1 MAPDVKVRQAFA
13 ATRALGIP
21 DEENI
26 GDGNG
31 STAGQDG
38 CERPSKRLHLEKQ
51 ENQVF
56 VGMKNIASGDHELST
71 SSDRIVESPQRS
83 FRDGT
88 NHNSRLLHV
97 QHSNTTKQTSSCH
110 SLIKS
115 EVMASRKQAIGD
127 VGLGQ
132 TSIEGLPGKIRKKEL
147 SRAKTCSVA
156 TLPPMIEPTR
166 LGHSEQY
173 SPSDG
178 TQTRFLKSATSSHAD
193 MEDKDDCPLSNDL
206 SSCRGHINIAS
217 SPLGEVKLSLD
228 CKQALA
234 QRKFERP
241 KLGAVLKFVED
252 KYLQSFEVVG
262 SQFSVI
268 KLLKDICESYLDLGC
283 NPFERSGMTKSSPDI
298 IGSVSNSNGIA
309 GQNTK
314 ALSYSRKDSEIS
326 NSIASTSSS
335 GPVNARRRH
344 CSSVRKSRY
353 SDLTD
358 ITKGAEKVKIS
369 LADDLGNEQLPAFNY
384 IPHNII
390 YQSAHVQISL
400 ARIADDDCCSSC
412 IGDCLSSKLPCAC
425 ARETGGEFAYTPVG
439 QLKEEFLESCKS
451 TKVSPQ
457 AKDFVYC
464 QDCPI
469 ERSRNES
476 RPEKCKGHLIRKFIK
491 ECWRK
496 CGCGMHCGN
505 RVVQRGITCKLQVF
519 LTEEGKG
526 WGVRTLE
533 ELPKGTFVC
542 EYVGEIVTNTELYD
556 RNMQKNG
563 RERHTYP
570 VMLDADWGSEGHLL
584 DEEALCLDAT
594 YHGNVARFVNHRCFD
609 ANLIDIPVEVETPD
623 RHYYHLAFFTT
634 RKVGAFEEL
643 NWDYGIDFDDLHHPV
658 KAFKCCCKSSHC
670 RDMKR
675 RK

>member
-1 MAPDVKVRQAFA
+1 MEMGVMQGKMVMKDHLR
-13 ATRALGIP
+13 
-21 DEENI
+21 
-26 GDGNG
+26 
-31 STAGQDG
+31 G
-38 CERPSKRLHLEKQ
+38 CTLKSRK
-51 ENQVF
+51 
-56 VGMKNIASGDHELST
+56 T
-71 SSDRIVESPQRS
+71 S
-83 FRDGT
+83 
-88 NHNSRLLHV
+88 NSA
-97 QHSNTTKQTSSCH
+97 NQTSS
-110 SLIKS
+110 SSS
-115 EVMASRKQAIGD
+115 EEMASRKASASSPTLYSNSTGEA
-127 VGLGQ
+127 GLGQ
-132 TSIEGLPGKIRKKEL
+132 ISEVLPGKIFKKEL
-147 SRAKTCSVA
+147 SRAKANSIT
-156 TLPPMIEPTR
+156 TLPPLTESTR
-166 LGHSEQY
+166 LGHSDQ
-173 SPSDG
+173 
-178 TQTRFLKSATSSHAD
+178 H
-193 MEDKDDCPLSNDL
+193 
-206 SSCRGHINIAS
+206 
-217 SPLGEVKLSLD
+217 SPLDSE
-228 CKQALA
+228 A
-234 QRKFERP
+234 
-241 KLGAVLKFVED
+241 
-252 KYLQSFEVVG
+252 
-262 SQFSVI
+262 
-268 KLLKDICESYLDLGC
+268 
-283 NPFERSGMTKSSPDI
+283 KSSADI
-298 IGSVSNSNGIA
+298 IRNVSNSNGIT
-309 GQNTK
+309 GPNTK
-314 ALSYSRKDSEIS
+314 VLSDLGKDSEVS

-335 GPVNARRRH
+335 GPTNARRRH
-344 CSSVRKSRY
+344 CSSRKGCFIN
-353 SDLTD
+353 LTD

-369 LADDLGNEQLPAFNY
+369 LADDPRNEHLPAFNY

-400 ARIADDDCCSSC
+400 ARIADEDCCSSC
-412 IGDCLSSKLPCAC
+412 MGDCLSSELPCAC

-451 TKVSPQ
+451 LKVNPQ
-457 AKDFVYC
+457 EKDFVYC

-469 ERSRNES
+469 ERSRNDS

-496 CGCGMHCGN
+496 CGCDMHCGN

-556 RNMQKNG
+556 RNMQKKG

-570 VMLDADWGSEGHLL
+570 VMLDADWGSEGHLQ

-594 YHGNVARFVNHRCFD
+594 YHGNVARFINHRCFD

-623 RHYYHLAFFTT
+623 RHYYHIAFFTA

-643 NWDYGIDFDDLHHPV
+643 NWDYGIDFDDKDHPV